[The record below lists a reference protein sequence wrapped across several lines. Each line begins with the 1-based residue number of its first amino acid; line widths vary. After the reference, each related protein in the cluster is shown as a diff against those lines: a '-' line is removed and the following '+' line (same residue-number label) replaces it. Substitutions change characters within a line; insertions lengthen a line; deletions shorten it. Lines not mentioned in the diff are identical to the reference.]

1 MNKVILMGRLTSDPK
16 MDWTRSEDSKQYA
29 TYTLAVNR
37 RFKKNGQA
45 DTDFISCI
53 AWGAMAEFA
62 EKFMKKGVM
71 FAVEGGLNVRSWD
84 DAEGKKHWTTTVV
97 VENCYFTGCTPKKDG
112 DTEGGFAKQSAEQS
126 KRDAENKPVAEQS
139 RPVAAPNKPAK
150 QMRLADSPG
159 FYPIDETVE
168 DDDLPF

>member
-1 MNKVILMGRLTSDPK
+1 MRSGKPLQEKGEADMNKVILMGRLTRDPEIA
-16 MDWTRSEDSKQYA
+16 WTRSEDSKQYA

-62 EKFMKKGVM
+62 EKYMKKGAM
-71 FAVEGGLNVRSWD
+71 FAVVGRLNVRSWEKD
-84 DAEGKKHWTTTVV
+84 GERHWATTVI
-97 VENCYFTGCTPKKDG
+97 VEECYFTG
-112 DTEGGFAKQSAEQS
+112 S
-126 KRDAENKPVAEQS
+126 KRDAESKPEVEQS
-139 RPVAAPNKPAK
+139 RPAAASNKPAK
-150 QMRLADSPG
+150 QMGLADSPG
-159 FYPIDETVE
+159 FYPIDETIE